1 MDARRLAL
9 IPALA
14 LVVLSR
20 PSAAQASE
28 YFLMAG
34 DQSAFVVVQNGQ
46 IVRTWTVAP
55 GTGYQYPMA
64 VSGTLRTLGKEVGDD
79 GAEYDLDGTDLGPR
93 YPHGSDLPDTCWD
106 GTTDGQSN
114 YVGTTSGDI
123 WQLDLDWQNPVQLFP
138 GHAIGSLAY
147 DPTDD
152 SFWVGGFLT
161 SAVEHYS
168 RAGTLLG
175 SIPTGH
181 TKNMALALDH
191 ADGTLWLHDR
201 NSPGT
206 LEQWS
211 KGGTLLQRIAVPG
224 LGLYNALGGE
234 FPLPQQPGPGTPYCP
249 GDGSGAACPCGNS
262 GGAGG
267 GCANSMGSGSQL
279 TATGTNQ
286 VSADDIVL
294 SATGSTPGQ
303 PGLLF
308 QGDNAINGGD
318 GLAFG
323 DGLRCAGGN
332 VVRLEVVTA
341 DGAGAASSTVPI
353 AATGGVSPGD
363 IKRYQWWYRDPTGS
377 PCGAGFNLSN
387 GLEVTWAP

>member
-1 MDARRLAL
+1 
-9 IPALA
+9 
-14 LVVLSR
+14 
-20 PSAAQASE
+20 
-28 YFLMAG
+28 
-34 DQSAFVVVQNGQ
+34 
-46 IVRTWTVAP
+46 
-55 GTGYQYPMA
+55 
-64 VSGTLRTLGKEVGDD
+64 
-79 GAEYDLDGTDLGPR
+79 
-93 YPHGSDLPDTCWD
+93 
-106 GTTDGQSN
+106 
-114 YVGTTSGDI
+114 
-123 WQLDLDWQNPVQLFP
+123 
-138 GHAIGSLAY
+138 
-147 DPTDD
+147 
-152 SFWVGGFLT
+152 
-161 SAVEHYS
+161 
-168 RAGTLLG
+168 
-175 SIPTGH
+175 
-181 TKNMALALDH
+181 
-191 ADGTLWLHDR
+191 
-201 NSPGT
+201 
-206 LEQWS
+206 
-211 KGGTLLQRIAVPG
+211 
-224 LGLYNALGGE
+224 
-234 FPLPQQPGPGTPYCP
+234 
-249 GDGSGAACPCGNS
+249 
-262 GGAGG
+262 
-267 GCANSMGSGSQL
+267 MGSGSQL